1 MLDESVL
8 SQLTEDDIKA
18 LNDFEGYLEYLP
30 TQVWQWLLNC
40 PCKIKCLFSGNQF
53 GKNEC
58 LSYQTLI
65 DTPNGQFAIG
75 KLYEEGKPFD
85 VYAWDGNKKVVA
97 KAKPPFLKPGG
108 ERQCFRITMSDGRWI
123 ECSGEHRILTVS
135 GDYISADNLFVYF
148 HGVVRERVCEQY
160 YKTVASISHL
170 ESNSGFF
177 QQGLFSNV
185 QRSLK
190 TLLCIDGNYNISIV
204 PIPCQEVY
212 DFEVE
217 KYHNYFAGGLIHH
230 NSVVMDY
237 YLRIWGKHPQDHLNV
252 KPEDKIRTFRFA
264 SENLP
269 GDNENE
275 EVRNTQY
282 PVLKRRFNP
291 SWILKDITARKSVV
305 SVQPQTPKI
314 LPDGTE
320 WHQKPVQFEFVSY
333 GQSTQAQAG
342 VQRRSVYID
351 ESAPKD
357 FFDEQIPRLLAADGD
372 LILSYTP
379 IPGSIGWEFD
389 ELYDRARIIYRTMA
403 VRKRIYKR
411 TGVKL
416 PAVQYTDSKDD
427 IAVIMAATD
436 DNPIYAKLAAE
447 KSKRVGREITA
458 DEYITEMLGLISDED
473 VIDARR
479 YGLFKQL
486 SGNIFK
492 GFDQRCH
499 IISREKYFPEGL
511 PYEWKHFR
519 GIDWHE
525 ATPWACGWIAVS
537 PHDEIFI
544 YNEFNPSPERMVT
557 MEIARVIATRSQD
570 YKFDLNL
577 IDPLSAKIQ
586 PNTGLSSLEDL
597 NRLFAEY
604 KKQGIGTGGHWQ
616 VWDTKS
622 QKGRDEI
629 RKRLQNAALC
639 GVPFN
644 NEVKKDGITKRLPT
658 LWVLDNCIETIKS
671 LKNWRRE
678 EWGDRSSLVTKDE
691 KETPQQKWSHFCTM
705 LEGLMKRPEVF
716 AARFGMRQPQREA
729 PQYFNRR

>member
-8 SQLTEDDIKA
+8 SQLTENDIKA
-18 LNDFEGYLEYLP
+18 LNDYEGYLEYLP
-30 TQVWQWLLNC
+30 NQVFQWLIHC
-40 PCKIKCLFSGNQF
+40 PCKVKCLFVGNQF
-53 GKNEC
+53 GKNE
-58 LSYQTLI
+58 
-65 DTPNGQFAIG
+65 A
-75 KLYEEGKPFD
+75 
-85 VYAWDGNKKVVA
+85 
-97 KAKPPFLKPGG
+97 
-108 ERQCFRITMSDGRWI
+108 
-123 ECSGEHRILTVS
+123 
-135 GDYISADNLFVYF
+135 
-148 HGVVRERVCEQY
+148 VVR
-160 YKTVASISHL
+160 
-170 ESNSGFF
+170 
-177 QQGLFSNV
+177 
-185 QRSLK
+185 
-190 TLLCIDGNYNISIV
+190 
-204 PIPCQEVY
+204 
-212 DFEVE
+212 
-217 KYHNYFAGGLIHH
+217 
-230 NSVVMDY
+230 DY
-237 YLRIWGKHPQDHLNV
+237 YLRVWGKHPQEHLNI

-291 SWILKDITARKSVV
+291 SWITKDITARKSVI
-305 SVQPQTPKI
+305 SVQPQIPKI
-314 LPDGTE
+314 LSDGQK

-342 VQRRSVYID
+342 VQRRSLWID

-357 FFDEQIPRLLAADGD
+357 FFDEQMPRLLAADGD
-372 LILSYTP
+372 VILSYTP

-389 ELYDRARIIYRTMA
+389 ELYDRARIIYRTRA
-403 VRKRIYKR
+403 VRKRIYQR

-416 PAVQYTDSKDD
+416 PTVEYTDSKED
-427 IAVIMAATD
+427 IAVIMAATE
-436 DNPIYAKLAAE
+436 DNPVYAKLAKE
-447 KSKRVGREITA
+447 KGERLGREVTV
-458 DEYITEMLGLISDED
+458 DEYLADSVFGLISDED

-492 GFDQRCH
+492 GFDMRVH
-499 IISREKYFPEGL
+499 KISPEKYFPEGI

-525 ATPWACGWIAVS
+525 SNNWACGWIAVS
-537 PHDEIFI
+537 PYDEIFV
-544 YNEFNPSPERMVT
+544 YNEFNPSPEKMIT
-557 MEIARVIATRSQD
+557 MEIARVMVTRSKD

-577 IDPLSAKIQ
+577 IDPLASKVQ
-586 PNTGLSSLEDL
+586 TNTGLSSLDDL

-616 VWDTKS
+616 TWDTKS

-629 RKRLQNAALC
+629 RKRLQNASLC

-658 LWVLDNCIETIKS
+658 IWILDNCVETIKS

-705 LEGLMKRPEVF
+705 LEGLLKRPEVF
-716 AARFGMRQPQREA
+716 NARFGAYSGNRRET
-729 PQYFNRR
+729 PQYFKGGRQ

>member
-18 LNDFEGYLEYLP
+18 LNDFEGYLEFIP
-30 TQVWQWLLNC
+30 TETWYWLINC
-40 PCKIKCLFSGNQF
+40 PCKIKCLFYGNQK
-53 GKNEC
+53 GKNE
-58 LSYQTLI
+58 
-65 DTPNGQFAIG
+65 
-75 KLYEEGKPFD
+75 
-85 VYAWDGNKKVVA
+85 
-97 KAKPPFLKPGG
+97 
-108 ERQCFRITMSDGRWI
+108 
-123 ECSGEHRILTVS
+123 
-135 GDYISADNLFVYF
+135 
-148 HGVVRERVCEQY
+148 
-160 YKTVASISHL
+160 
-170 ESNSGFF
+170 
-177 QQGLFSNV
+177 
-185 QRSLK
+185 
-190 TLLCIDGNYNISIV
+190 
-204 PIPCQEVY
+204 EVT
-212 DFEVE
+212 
-217 KYHNYFAGGLIHH
+217 
-230 NSVVMDY
+230 MDY
-237 YLRIWGKHPQDHLNV
+237 YLRIWGKHPQAHLNIR
-252 KPEDKIRTFRFA
+252 PEDKIRTIRFA

-291 SWILKDITARKSVV
+291 SWLLKDITARKSVV
-305 SVQPQTPKI
+305 GLQPQIPKI
-314 LPDGTE
+314 LSDGQK
-320 WHQKPVQFEFVSY
+320 WHQKPAQIEFVSY

-342 VQRRSVYID
+342 VQRRSVWID

-389 ELYDRARIIYRTMA
+389 ELYDRARIIYRTFA

-411 TGVKL
+411 TGIKL
-416 PAVQYTDSKDD
+416 PAIQYTDSKDD

-447 KSKRVGREITA
+447 KSKRVGREVTA
-458 DEYITEMLGLISDED
+458 EEYITDMLGLIADED

-499 IISREKYFPEGL
+499 VISREKYFPEGL

-525 ATPWACGWIAVS
+525 ATPWACGWVAVS
-537 PHDEIFI
+537 PHDEIFV

-577 IDPLSAKIQ
+577 IDPLSSKIQ

-604 KKQGIGTGGHWQ
+604 RKQGIGTGGHWQ

-658 LWVLDNCIETIKS
+658 IWILDNCTETIKS

-716 AARFGMRQPQREA
+716 AARFGMRQSQREA
-729 PQYFNRR
+729 PQYFRGRQG